1 MEQTIGKR
9 IAHHRKALGLTQDA
23 LAEKLGVTAQAVS
36 KWENDQSCPD
46 ISMLPRLAEI
56 FGVTTDALLG
66 VEPPAEKP
74 APREEGLTAGANWEM
89 ELDRSP
95 LGRIGVAVWILLTG
109 DILLASNYFG
119 SGVKLWDVLW
129 PSALLIFGLLG
140 LYPKFS
146 GLRLGCA
153 LFGGGFLLNNLNLLP
168 LPGGKQMVLP
178 ACLILLG
185 LCLFLDSLKKPG
197 FREVRIQG
205 KGTAGKNYYKEEKGR
220 FESMTSFA
228 EHHHKVDLTRLTSG
242 EVRVNFGESVVDLTS
257 CKEIGE
263 NCSLEAYCSFGELTL
278 LAPRTCRVEADVHT
292 GFGAFSV
299 DGEPEPHA
307 QTTIRLKGNVSFGQL
322 LIRYV

>member
-9 IAHHRKALGLTQDA
+9 IACHRKALGLTQDA

-46 ISMLPRLAEI
+46 ISILPRLAEI
-56 FGVTTDALLG
+56 FGITTDALLG

-74 APREEGLTAGANWEM
+74 APREEGLTAGANWEI
-89 ELDRSP
+89 ELNRSP

-109 DILLASNYFG
+109 GILLASNYFG

-178 ACLILLG
+178 ACLILFGVCML
-185 LCLFLDSLKKPG
+185 LDSLKKPG
-197 FREVRIQG
+197 FRELHIHGQSA
-205 KGTAGKNYYKEEKGR
+205 AGRNYYKEEKGR
-220 FESMTSFA
+220 FESVTSFA
-228 EHHHKVDLTRLTSG
+228 EHHHKVELSRLTSG
-242 EVRVNFGESVVDLTS
+242 EIRVSFGEAVVDLTS
-257 CKEIGE
+257 CEEIAQ
-263 NCSLEAYCSFGELTL
+263 NCRLDAACSFGELTL
-278 LAPRTCRVEADVHT
+278 LVPRNYRVEADVHT
-292 GFGAFSV
+292 GFGAFSM
-299 DGEPEPHA
+299 DGEPEPRA
-307 QTTIRLKGNVSFGQL
+307 EKILTLKGNVSFGQL